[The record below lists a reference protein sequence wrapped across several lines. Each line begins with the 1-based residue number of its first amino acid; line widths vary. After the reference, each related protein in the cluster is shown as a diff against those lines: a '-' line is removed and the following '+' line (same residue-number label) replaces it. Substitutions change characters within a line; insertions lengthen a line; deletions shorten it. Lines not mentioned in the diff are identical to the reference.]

1 MLFLVF
7 FTRDI
12 KPDNLI
18 LDINGHMKLSDF
30 GLCKPLDCSNL
41 AAINQHRAVNYERL
55 KESMDVDESCPN
67 YEHVKHWKSSLEQ
80 LQQWQKSRRTLVC
93 NDLFFYLTNMAFHH
107 MFSDFIPKY
116 VHGHTY

>member
-1 MLFLVF
+1 
-7 FTRDI
+7 
-12 KPDNLI
+12 
-18 LDINGHMKLSDF
+18 MKLSDF

-80 LQQWQKSRRTLVC
+80 CWQYQKNGTLA
-93 NDLFFYLTNMAFHH
+93 FYMVGTLCSIALEVLL
-107 MFSDFIPKY
+107 KK
-116 VHGHTY
+116 